1 MTLAT
6 SSGYTLIVGL
16 GNPGPKYAANRHNVG
31 FRSVR
36 SLASAHDLSFH
47 KKQKRARIAMGTIL
61 GWRVIIARP
70 QTFMNE
76 SGRAV
81 AALARFYKVRLERL
95 LVVYDDLDLPLG
107 AVRLRPEGGTG
118 GHKGM
123 RSIVEHLGSRSF
135 PRLRIGIDRPPGR
148 MNPAAY
154 VLQDFST
161 EEEPVLEETLGW
173 AVAAIETWLT
183 EGVEAAMSRYNRGV
197 GV

>member
-1 MTLAT
+1 MTQAI
-6 SSGYTLIVGL
+6 SSEYTLIVGL

-31 FRSVR
+31 FRCVR
-36 SLASAHDLSFH
+36 SLASTHDLTFY
-47 KKQKRARIAMGTIL
+47 KRQKRARVAMGTVL

-81 AALARFYKVRLERL
+81 AALAHFYKVRLERL

-107 AVRLRPEGGTG
+107 TVRLRPDGGTG

-148 MNPAAY
+148 MDPAAY
-154 VLQDFST
+154 VLQDFSAK
-161 EEEPVLEETLGW
+161 EEPVLEETLGW
-173 AVAAIETWLT
+173 VVAAIETWLD
-183 EGVEAAMSRYNRGV
+183 EGIEAAMSRYNRGMTV
-197 GV
+197 